1 MKNDA
6 ESALHFA
13 RKLTGGKAGIL
24 GHSEGGSIA
33 LLLAADKKPDFIIS
47 LAGVATSGKETMLEQ
62 NRHLMEVL
70 NMGEVETSQSMPLIE
85 AVFDEIESQVR
96 HNDESEIDVV
106 AMADSLGLEVPEI
119 VMSSLVRYL
128 SQRNVTFD
136 QLVVLDVRSRLGGVK
151 CPVLALN
158 GTLDKQ
164 VNAESNLSAIEENIP
179 SAEVHKLDGLNHLLQ
194 HAESGEMSEYAD
206 IRETISPEAIELII
220 QFIKKL

>member
-1 MKNDA
+1 MTQRAHCTSHANSQAAKRNIRP
-6 ESALHFA
+6 LRG
-13 RKLTGGKAGIL
+13 RK
-24 GHSEGGSIA
+24 H
-33 LLLAADKKPDFIIS
+33 S
-47 LAGVATSGKETMLEQ
+47 LAPCRRQKTGLYHFTRGVATSGKETMLEQ

-136 QLVVLDVRSRLGGVK
+136 QLVVLDVRSRVGRSQMPRACLERHSRQTSK
-151 CPVLALN
+151 C
-158 GTLDKQ
+158 
-164 VNAESNLSAIEENIP
+164 
-179 SAEVHKLDGLNHLLQ
+179 
-194 HAESGEMSEYAD
+194 
-206 IRETISPEAIELII
+206 RI
-220 QFIKKL
+220 QS